1 MDAYSDA
8 IDAISDSA
16 VNRSIMT
23 RLQKRSN
30 QQTLVNN
37 RMCTPNRIGC
47 KTVNP
52 QYLKYHNNWNNPYSH
67 RFQFSHRNP
76 LFSQQNQKWR
86 HVVAEWLRNHN
97 DSVIS
102 DLGQQVDSER
112 GHNNSS
118 STYAKLWLSY

>member
-8 IDAISDSA
+8 IDAISDL
-16 VNRSIMT
+16 VVYRSIKT

-37 RMCTPNRIGC
+37 RMCTPNRISR

-52 QYLKYHNNWNNPYSH
+52 QYLKYHNNRNNPFSH

-76 LFSQQNQKWR
+76 LFSHQNR
-86 HVVAEWLRNHN
+86 
-97 DSVIS
+97 
-102 DLGQQVDSER
+102 
-112 GHNNSS
+112 
-118 STYAKLWLSY
+118 